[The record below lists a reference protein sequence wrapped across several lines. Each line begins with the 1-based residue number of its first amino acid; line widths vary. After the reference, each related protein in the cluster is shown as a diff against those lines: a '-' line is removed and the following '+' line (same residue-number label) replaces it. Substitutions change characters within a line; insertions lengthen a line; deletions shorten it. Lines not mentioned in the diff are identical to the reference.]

1 MLGFLMKIYGNIFL
15 NGILDLFNYP
25 RRRHSSFQCA
35 SLSGNIIW
43 SDITCVT
50 KLLRLILE

>member
-15 NGILDLFNYP
+15 SAIFGLFNCP
-25 RRRHSSFQCA
+25 CRRHNALQCA
-35 SLSGNIIW
+35 TLSGNRIS

-50 KLLRLILE
+50 KVLRLILE

>member
-15 NGILDLFNYP
+15 NGILGLFNYP
-25 RRRHSSFQCA
+25 RRRHNVLQCA
-35 SLSGNIIW
+35 TLSGNRIW